1 MKIPCTD
8 GLITLVMVKLDEN
21 TGKLYMFKIPPSGET
36 SIAPGTRVGVQTS
49 KGVRLGTVVSHPLT
63 CKSGGLVL
71 DFIVTAL
78 GITGQIKPVLYVIK
92 QIPLV
97 YDESQGVVRRVREKV
112 IEDITAGSGYGYED
126 GMDD

>member
-1 MKIPCTD
+1 MN
-8 GLITLVMVKLDEN
+8 GLLTLVCIVAIYLPVMLIFAA
-21 TGKLYMFKIPPSGET
+21 L
-36 SIAPGTRVGVQTS
+36 
-49 KGVRLGTVVSHPLT
+49 
-63 CKSGGLVL
+63 KSGGLVL

-97 YDESQGVVRRVREKV
+97 YYESPGVVRGVRENV